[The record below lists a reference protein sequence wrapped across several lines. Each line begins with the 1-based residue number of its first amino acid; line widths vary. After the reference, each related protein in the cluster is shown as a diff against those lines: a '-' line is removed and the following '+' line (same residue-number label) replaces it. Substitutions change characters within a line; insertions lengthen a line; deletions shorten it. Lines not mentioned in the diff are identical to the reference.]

1 MNVTMNSSGGD
12 VRYCGPGLEHF
23 HAGYRQAHGYVS
35 LLVCVFGSVANV
47 LNIAVLTRREMSS
60 PTNVILTGLAVADL
74 LVMLEYIPFACHMY
88 LPQRPKRERF
98 SYGWALFVLLHAQV
112 SQVCHTIS
120 IWLTVTLAVWR
131 YIAVAYPQRNREWCG
146 MQRTI
151 AVIICGYIFCPLLC
165 IPLYLAFE
173 IEPKIA
179 LLDEDGDDAQPNSTT
194 AYNTTLYVVDLSE
207 MGKANNNLLMDIN
220 FWVYSV
226 VIKIIPCIAL
236 TVLSL
241 RLICALLDTKRR
253 REKLTSG
260 SRKTTRL
267 MEKERQTDR
276 TTRMLLAVLL
286 LFLLTEFPQGIL
298 GMLSVMLGQRFFRDC
313 YNKLG
318 EVMDI
323 LALINSAINFILY
336 CAMSRQF
343 RTTFSV
349 LFRPRWLPV
358 PQVENN
364 GHNNYTTTQQEG
376 SLHISLVLPS
386 CLSCDLSTRPCFH
399 FKPKPMFNIWT
410 TRMSQISI
418 YNRYVGIKVWINE
431 CRLLRRM
438 IVEVDGASL
447 VLKPVIRP
455 VHKVLLLLHA
465 LSGRDWN

>member
-1 MNVTMNSSGGD
+1 MNVTMNASSSEA
-12 VRYCGPGLEHF
+12 RYCGPGLEHF
-23 HAGYRQAHGYVS
+23 HAGYRHAHGYVS

-60 PTNVILTGLAVADL
+60 PTNTILTGLAVADL

-131 YIAVAYPQRNREWCG
+131 YIAVAYPQHNREWCG

-151 AVIICGYIFCPLLC
+151 AVIVFGYIFCPLLC
-165 IPLYLAFE
+165 VPLYLAFE

-179 LLDEDGDDAQPNSTT
+179 LLGEDGNDAQPNSTI
-194 AYNTTLYVVDLSE
+194 AYNTTLYVVDLSA

-260 SRKTTRL
+260 SKKTTRL
-267 MEKERQTDR
+267 LEKERQTDR

-286 LFLLTEFPQGIL
+286 LFLLTEVPQGIL

-358 PQVENN
+358 PQVDNN
-364 GHNNYTTTQQEG
+364 GHSNYTTTQVTQ
-376 SLHISLVLPS
+376 V
-386 CLSCDLSTRPCFH
+386 
-399 FKPKPMFNIWT
+399 
-410 TRMSQISI
+410 
-418 YNRYVGIKVWINE
+418 
-431 CRLLRRM
+431 
-438 IVEVDGASL
+438 
-447 VLKPVIRP
+447 
-455 VHKVLLLLHA
+455 
-465 LSGRDWN
+465 